1 MAPGLDLVDG
11 QTGSPD
17 IAIGVAENP
26 NTGAPV
32 ENLTSTAP
40 DRVDAALAAADSAW
54 ADGDGDWSG
63 RTHARRLPGLLRLAA
78 ALDERSDALAVS
90 HATEV
95 GIPISTARLFAG
107 GIAGVV
113 EEIAGAAEAVLAP
126 QPLDA
131 GERQVVRFRLPLGPA
146 ALMGSWNAPGFMA
159 ATKIGNALAAGCPV
173 IYKPSE
179 VTPRSTTTLVEAVL
193 AAELGSGTAQIVCG
207 GADVGQQLAA
217 GPQVRVISYT
227 GGSAGGRAVAATA
240 IGRMISLQ
248 LELSGAN
255 PALVMPGAD
264 LDEAAREL
272 ARGATVLNGQWC
284 EAPRRVFVPAEDHD
298 RLVELLLGELS
309 GHSIGD
315 SLEPATTLGP
325 LAYRGHFERV
335 TQQLRNLAAQG
346 EATPSHRELP
356 AAGFFLSPTV
366 VSGLPLDAVKHE
378 IFGPVLAVMPYA
390 SPSDALRAANGLGD
404 GLAAYVFGRDRD
416 AAFALGRRLHAGEVR
431 IGGARVLDLAPGS
444 AQSFWGTSGIGGHGR
459 AEVLEA
465 HLGTRVVG
473 EEDFTLPL

>member
-1 MAPGLDLVDG
+1 MAPGLDFVDG
-11 QTGSPD
+11 QAGSPD
-17 IAIGVAENP
+17 IVIGVAENP
-26 NTGAPV
+26 STGARLGD
-32 ENLTSTAP
+32 LTSTTL
-40 DRVDAALAAADSAW
+40 DRVDAALAAANSSWDY
-54 ADGDGDWSG
+54 GDGDWSR
-63 RTHARRLPGLLRLAA
+63 RTHAQRLPGLQRLAA
-78 ALDERSDALAVS
+78 ELDARSDALAVA

-107 GIAGVV
+107 GVAGVV
-113 EEIAGAAEAVLAP
+113 EEIAATAEAVLAP
-126 QPLDA
+126 RALDA
-131 GERQVVRFRLPLGPA
+131 GERRVVRLRLPLGPA

-179 VTPRSTTTLVEAVL
+179 VTPQSTTTLVEALL
-193 AAELGSGTAQIVCG
+193 AAELGPGTAQIVCG
-207 GADVGQQLAA
+207 GADVGQRLAA
-217 GPQVRVISYT
+217 SPHVRVVSYT

-255 PALVMPGAD
+255 PALVMSGAD

-284 EAPRRVFVPAEDHD
+284 EAPRRVFVPVGDHD
-298 RLVELLLGELS
+298 RLVALLLQELS
-309 GHSIGD
+309 GHTIGD
-315 SLEPATTLGP
+315 ALAPETTLGP
-325 LAYRGHFERV
+325 LAYRGHFARV
-335 TQQLRNLAAQG
+335 TQQLRELAAHG
-346 EATPSHRELP
+346 DAVPSHDVLP
-356 AAGFFLSPTV
+356 PEGFFLSPTV
-366 VSGLPLDAVKHE
+366 VSGLPLDAARHE
-378 IFGPVLAVMPYA
+378 IFGPVLAVMPYT
-390 SPSDALRAANGLGD
+390 SLSDALQAANCLGD

>member
-17 IAIGVAENP
+17 TVIGVAESP
-26 NTGAPV
+26 NTGAR
-32 ENLTSTAP
+32 LGDLAATAP

-54 ADGDGDWSG
+54 ACGDGDWSSA
-63 RTHARRLPGLLRLAA
+63 THAQRLPGLLRLAA
-78 ALDERSDALAVS
+78 ELDARADSLAVS
-90 HATEV
+90 HAAEI

-107 GIAGVV
+107 GVAGVV
-113 EEIAGAAEAVLAP
+113 EEIAAAAEGVLAP
-126 QPLDA
+126 RPLDA
-131 GERQVVRFRLPLGPA
+131 GERRVVRLRLPLGPA
-146 ALMGSWNAPGFMA
+146 ALMGSWNAPGFTA

-179 VTPRSTTTLVEAVL
+179 VTPQSTATLVEALV
-193 AAELGSGTAQIVCG
+193 AADLGPGTAQVVCG

-217 GPQVRVISYT
+217 SPHVRFISYT

-284 EAPRRVFVPAEDHD
+284 EAPRRVFVPAGDHD
-298 RLVELLLGELS
+298 RLVELLLQELR
-309 GHSIGD
+309 GHTIGD
-315 SLEPATTLGP
+315 SLEPTTTLGP

-335 TQQLRNLAAQG
+335 TQQLRELAAQG
-346 EATPSHRELP
+346 EATPSHDELP
-356 AAGFFLSPTV
+356 AEGFFLSPTV

-378 IFGPVLAVMPYA
+378 IFGPVLAVIPYTSLPA
-390 SPSDALRAANGLGD
+390 ALQAANGLGD
-404 GLAAYVFGRDRD
+404 GLAGYVFGRDRD
-416 AAFALGRRLHAGEVR
+416 AAFALGSRLHAGEVR
-431 IGGARVLDLAPGS
+431 VGGARVLDLAPGS

-459 AEVLEA
+459 DEVLEA

-473 EEDFTLPL
+473 EEDFTLAL